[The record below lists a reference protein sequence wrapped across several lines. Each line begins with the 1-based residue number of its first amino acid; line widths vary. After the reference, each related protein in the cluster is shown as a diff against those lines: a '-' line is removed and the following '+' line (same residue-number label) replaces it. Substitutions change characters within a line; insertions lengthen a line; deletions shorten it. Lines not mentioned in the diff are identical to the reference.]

1 MGTILPHLE
10 ELLPAYQDGQITD
23 EPLLL
28 LILDVLSKS
37 FEVDEGAFWTDA
49 LHLSII
55 PLLVNLLDT
64 PLSASAEVSTRLAT
78 CLGFLAGSSH
88 TEQVT
93 KTLNTSICLASR
105 SDTVT
110 TRLAA
115 LESLESIWT
124 KNPDELS
131 SFVQETVG
139 EFLGELIEDENGDV
153 EVKAR
158 KVLEKIEAVS
168 GDLKEYLD

>member
-1 MGTILPHLE
+1 MGTLFPHVE

-23 EPLLL
+23 EPLLIL
-28 LILDVLSKS
+28 LLDVLSKS

-49 LHLSII
+49 SHLAMI

-64 PLSASAEVSTRLAT
+64 PLCASSEVSSHLAG
-78 CLGFLAGSSH
+78 CLGALAGSST
-88 TEQVT
+88 TEQVV

-105 SDTVT
+105 SDTVH
-110 TRLAA
+110 TRLAS
-115 LESLESIWT
+115 LEALESIWT
-124 KNPDELS
+124 KNTDELS

-139 EFLGELIEDENGDV
+139 EFLSELIEDENGDV

-158 KVLEKIEAVS
+158 KVLAKIES
-168 GDLKEYLD
+168 LTGDLKEYLD

>member
-28 LILDVLSKS
+28 LILDVLAKS
-37 FEVDEGAFWTDA
+37 FDVDEGAFWTDA
-49 LHLSII
+49 LHLEII

-64 PLSASAEVSTRLAT
+64 PLSSSSDISSHLAK
-78 CLGFLAGSSH
+78 CLGALAGSSH
-88 TEQVT
+88 TEQVV

-105 SDTVT
+105 SDTVS
-110 TRLAA
+110 TRLAS
-115 LESLESIWT
+115 LEALESIWT
-124 KNPDELS
+124 KNPDELA

-158 KVLEKIEAVS
+158 KVLAKIEANT
-168 GDLKEYLD
+168 GNLKEYLE